1 MMTFLTPSSKVIV
14 IEDKRTS
21 EGRRLLILT
30 AATHSAW
37 STGRDPAQGSCQES
51 GRLQKCQPR
60 CKAGL
65 RGQDVFVSATERFA
79 HRDSLAPELTEKEAK
94 YKNYKDVRKPSAL
107 KGPGPSVA
115 VFCAQQHNNNNYHE
129 LSFALLKLSD
139 QTSVHRKVW
148 DSVISPAKGAAMDT
162 LLMSRTRR

>member
-1 MMTFLTPSSKVIV
+1 ML
-14 IEDKRTS
+14 
-21 EGRRLLILT
+21 
-30 AATHSAW
+30 
-37 STGRDPAQGSCQES
+37 
-51 GRLQKCQPR
+51 
-60 CKAGL
+60 
-65 RGQDVFVSATERFA
+65 VSATGRFA
-79 HRDSLAPELTEKEAK
+79 HRDSLTPQVTEKEAK

-107 KGPGPSVA
+107 QGPGPCVA

>member
-1 MMTFLTPSSKVIV
+1 MMTLLTPSSKVIV

-21 EGRRLLILT
+21 EGTRLLILT

-37 STGRDPAQGSCQES
+37 STGRDTAQGSCQES

-65 RGQDVFVSATERFA
+65 RGQDVFVSAIERFA
-79 HRDSLAPELTEKEAK
+79 HRDSLAPQVTEKEAK

-107 KGPGPSVA
+107 QGPGPSVA

-129 LSFALLKLSD
+129 LSFALPKLSD

-162 LLMSRTRR
+162 LLLSRTRR

>member
-1 MMTFLTPSSKVIV
+1 MTLSKLSQ
-14 IEDKRTS
+14 R
-21 EGRRLLILT
+21 
-30 AATHSAW
+30 
-37 STGRDPAQGSCQES
+37 GSKQ
-51 GRLQKCQPR
+51 
-60 CKAGL
+60 
-65 RGQDVFVSATERFA
+65 
-79 HRDSLAPELTEKEAK
+79 SLVTWMI
-94 YKNYKDVRKPSAL
+94 D
-107 KGPGPSVA
+107 VA

>member
-1 MMTFLTPSSKVIV
+1 MMTFLTPSSKITI

-21 EGRRLLILT
+21 EVVPTPDPDSSPKLRQAQGRAKGRR
-30 AATHSAW
+30 
-37 STGRDPAQGSCQES
+37 QES

-79 HRDSLAPELTEKEAK
+79 HRDSLAPQVTEKEAK